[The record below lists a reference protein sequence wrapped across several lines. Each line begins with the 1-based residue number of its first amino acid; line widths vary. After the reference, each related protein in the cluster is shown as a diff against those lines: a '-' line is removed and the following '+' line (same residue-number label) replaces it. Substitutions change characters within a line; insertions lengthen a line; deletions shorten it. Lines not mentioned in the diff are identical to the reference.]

1 MEWVA
6 KDIWT
11 GFDEKTGV
19 KRTNSEMYLIS
30 AYFDQRTTKILQK
43 QIDRIARETGNTF
56 MTQITELGLT
66 KVNPHE
72 DVVRFV
78 LGREE

>member
-1 MEWVA
+1 MEWLA

-19 KRTNSEMYLIS
+19 NRTNSEMYLIS
-30 AYFDQRTTKILQK
+30 AYFDKRTTKILQK
-43 QIDRIARETGNTF
+43 QNDRIARETGNTI
-56 MTQITELGLT
+56 MTQITELGLA

-72 DVVRFV
+72 DVVRF
-78 LGREE
+78 LL

>member
-1 MEWVA
+1 M
-6 KDIWT
+6 
-11 GFDEKTGV
+11 
-19 KRTNSEMYLIS
+19 
-30 AYFDQRTTKILQK
+30 LQESFLPFEG
-43 QIDRIARETGNTF
+43 QV
-56 MTQITELGLT
+56 TELGLV